1 MPQGCL
7 QKGRTVLDLKG
18 ITISTGGFAVK
29 DVHLSVEPGT
39 CHVIIGPTGCGKT
52 TLLETIVGLR
62 RPDSGEIWL
71 EGRLINDLPIEKR
84 GISYL
89 PQDLALF
96 PHLTVEGNI
105 FYGLRVR
112 NEKDERLYAFAMELA
127 DSLGITSL
135 LKRAIHNLS
144 GGERQRVA
152 LVRALATG
160 SRYLLL
166 DEPLS
171 ALHEAMK
178 KDLWLLIADIKAR
191 LGLGIVMISH
201 DMEEAFFLGDEISV
215 MIDGIIRQT
224 GRRDVVYGQPKDMD
238 VAGFFG
244 IKNLF
249 LVKVIKM
256 QGERVKVRC
265 PDLNCELI
273 IPPGR
278 FLNNHAILPD
288 STFTIGIRPENVMII
303 RPDMKGHAQDN
314 LLEGMISEI
323 FPKGPAST
331 ILFMP
336 KGSAK
341 TVEIDVPDHAMKK
354 LSITK
359 GASAVAALR
368 GEKIFTV
375 ETPGN

>member
-1 MPQGCL
+1 
-7 QKGRTVLDLKG
+7 VLDLRG
-18 ITISTGGFAVK
+18 ITISTGGFAVR
-29 DVHLSVEPGT
+29 DIDLSVEPGA

-52 TLLETIVGLR
+52 TLLETIAGLR
-62 RPDSGEIWL
+62 RPDSGEIRL

-105 FYGLRVR
+105 FYGLRVQK
-112 NEKDERLYAFAMELA
+112 EKDESLRVFAMELA
-127 DSLGITSL
+127 DNLDITNL
-135 LKRAIHNLS
+135 LKRPIHNLS

-178 KDLWLLIADIKAR
+178 KDLWLLITDIKAR
-191 LGLGIVMISH
+191 LGLGIVMVSH

-215 MIDGIIRQT
+215 MIDGVIHQT
-224 GRRDVVYGQPKDMD
+224 GPKDDVYGRPGDTD

-249 LVKVIKM
+249 PAEVIKR
-256 QGERVKVRC
+256 QGEGVSVRC
-265 PDLNCELI
+265 PELNSEFI
-273 IPPGR
+273 IPAGR
-278 FLNNHAILPD
+278 FLNAPAISQGSSL
-288 STFTIGIRPENVMII
+288 TIGIRPENVMLI
-303 RPDMKGHAQDN
+303 RPDLERHDRDN
-314 LLEGMISEI
+314 LLEGVISEI
-323 FPKGPAST
+323 FPKGPSAT
-331 ILFMP
+331 VLFAT
-336 KGSAK
+336 KGSIR
-341 TVEIDVPDHAMKK
+341 VIEIDVPDYAMKK
-354 LSITK
+354 LGVTK
-359 GASAVAALR
+359 GARAIAVLR

-375 ETPGN
+375 GNL